1 MYSENSKVNSQISFW
16 LILMFWIIA
25 IMIVVGGLT
34 RLTDSGLSITQWQ
47 LFSGF
52 LPPLNNAD
60 WEMYFNL
67 YKDLMVFWKEK
78 FDNYIFDLSYEELI
92 NNQKEVTQKLLN
104 FCELS
109 WDENCLNPHKNKKTV
124 STASLAQV
132 RSPIYKTSVKKWKK
146 YEEELTELKKLI
158 L

>member
-1 MYSENSKVNSQISFW
+1 MDICLSNFKNNFASKT
-16 LILMFWIIA
+16 
-25 IMIVVGGLT
+25 VGFAYNLKKLGT
-34 RLTDSGLSITQWQ
+34 
-47 LFSGF
+47 
-52 LPPLNNAD
+52 
-60 WEMYFNL
+60 YFNL

-124 STASLAQV
+124 STASL
-132 RSPIYKTSVKKWKK
+132 
-146 YEEELTELKKLI
+146 LK
-158 L
+158 